1 MTSLAGLGPLAKLAV
16 RRDRGILPAWLYI
29 LLILVAGSAYS
40 IKKVYP
46 TAASRDQFAATVPHN
61 PALLFMYGPV
71 YGHSLGGITAW
82 KPGVLTAVLAALMS
96 VFLVIR
102 HTRADEEAGRLE
114 LIGSTAVGRQA
125 PLAASLLVALAAS
138 LVLAVLLTAA
148 LAAVG
153 FPAAGSLGYA
163 LAVAGCGAAF
173 AGVAAVAAQVA
184 ATARGARGLAI
195 AVAAACYLL
204 RAFGDSAGPGG
215 PNWLGWLSPFG
226 WAEQVRPYGGDR
238 WWLLLPLAA
247 LAVVTLAAGWALSSA
262 RDHGAGLLPQRPG
275 RPQASRLLDGP
286 EALAWRLQRGALA
299 GWAVG
304 FAALGLASGAS
315 AKGVGSLIGGSEQLR
330 HAIARLGGQTAL
342 ANAYLA
348 AIMSIAGILA
358 AAYAT
363 ATLLRLR
370 SEETA
375 ELADPVLATGTGR
388 IRWALSHVGVAVL
401 GTALLLACAGVCAG
415 IGYGARGGDL
425 GGQVASLLGAAL
437 AQMPAALA
445 VAAVA
450 VVAFGLR
457 PGWSVACGWGALAV
471 AGLLVLF
478 GPALSLSTWVL
489 DISPFTHL
497 PKLPGEPVS
506 APPLA
511 WLCVAALAMG
521 VAGMAGLRR
530 RDIA

>member
-1 MTSLAGLGPLAKLAV
+1 VTSLAGLGPLARLAV
-16 RRDRGILPAWLYI
+16 RRDRGILPAWLYV

-46 TAASRDQFAATVPHN
+46 TVASRDRFAVSVPHN

-96 VFLVIR
+96 IFLVIR

-125 PLAASLLVALAAS
+125 PLAAALLVTLAAN

-153 FPAAGSLGYA
+153 FPVAGSLAYA

-173 AGVAAVAAQVA
+173 AGVAAVAAQLA
-184 ATARGARGLAI
+184 STARGARGLAI
-195 AVAAACYLL
+195 AVLAACFLL
-204 RAFGDSAGPGG
+204 RAFGDSAGAAG
-215 PNWLGWLSPFG
+215 PHWLGWLSPLG
-226 WAEQVRPYGGDR
+226 WAEQVRPYAGDR
-238 WWLLLPLAA
+238 WWLLLALAGLAA
-247 LAVVTLAAGWALSSA
+247 VTLWTGWALSA
-262 RDHGAGLLPQRPG
+262 VRDHGAGLLPDRPG
-275 RPQASRLLDGP
+275 RPAASRLLDGP
-286 EALAWRLQRGALA
+286 EALAWRLQRGALV

-315 AKGVGSLIGGSEQLR
+315 AQGVGSLIGGSERLR
-330 HAIARLGGQTAL
+330 HAITRLGGQHAL

-348 AIMSIAGILA
+348 AVMSIAGIIA

-363 ATLLRLR
+363 SALLRLR
-370 SEETA
+370 TEETA
-375 ELADPVLATGTGR
+375 DLADPVLTTGTGR
-388 IRWALSHVGVAVL
+388 IRWALSHIGVAVL
-401 GTALLLACAGVCAG
+401 GTALLLACTGVCAG
-415 IGYGARGGDL
+415 IGYGARAGGI
-425 GGQVASLLGAAL
+425 GAKIVSLLGAGL
-437 AQMPAALA
+437 AQAPAALA

-450 VVAFGLR
+450 VLAFGLH
-457 PGWSVACGWGALAV
+457 PGWTMACGWGALAV

-478 GPALSLSTWVL
+478 GPALSLGQWVL

-506 APPLA
+506 APPLV
-511 WLCVAALAMG
+511 WLCVAALAMAAIG
-521 VAGMAGLRR
+521 LAGLRR

>member
-1 MTSLAGLGPLAKLAV
+1 MTSLAGLGPLTKLAV

-29 LLILVAGSAYS
+29 LLIVVASSAYS

-46 TAASRDQFAATVPHN
+46 TAASRDHFAATVPHN

-96 VFLVIR
+96 IFLVVR

-114 LIGSTAVGRQA
+114 LVGSTAVGRQA
-125 PLAASLLVALAAS
+125 PLGAALIVALAAN
-138 LVLAVLLTAA
+138 LVLAVLIGVA
-148 LAAVG
+148 LIAVG
-153 FPAAGSLGYA
+153 FPVAGSLAYA
-163 LAVAGCGAAF
+163 LAVTVCGAAF
-173 AGVAAVAAQVA
+173 AGVAAVAAQAA

-195 AVAAACYLL
+195 AVVAVCYLL
-204 RAFGDSAGPGG
+204 RAFGDSAGAGG
-215 PNWLGWLSPFG
+215 PHWLGWLSPFG

-247 LAVVTLAAGWALSSA
+247 LAVVTLAAAWVLSA
-262 RDHGAGLLPQRPG
+262 VRDHGAGLLPQRPG
-275 RPQASRLLDGP
+275 RPRASRLLDSP

-304 FAALGLASGAS
+304 FAALGLAAGAA
-315 AKGVGSLIGGSEQLR
+315 AKGVGSLIGGSAQLQHVIVR
-330 HAIARLGGQTAL
+330 FGGQHAL

-348 AIMSIAGILA
+348 AIMSVAGIVA

-363 ATLLRLR
+363 SALLRLR

-375 ELADPVLATGTGR
+375 ELADPVLATRTSR

-401 GTALLLACAGVCAG
+401 GTAILLACTGVCAG
-415 IGYGARGGDL
+415 IGFGTRSGDL
-425 GGQVASLLGAAL
+425 GGKIASLLGAAM

-450 VVAFGLR
+450 VLAFGLR
-457 PGWSVACGWGALAV
+457 PGWSVAAGWGALAV
-471 AGLLVLF
+471 AGVIVLF
-478 GPALSLSTWVL
+478 GPAFSLSQWVL
-489 DISPFTHL
+489 DISPFAHL
-497 PKLPGEPVS
+497 PKLPGETIH

-511 WLCVAALAMG
+511 WLCVAALAMAMLG
-521 VAGMAGLRR
+521 LAGFRR

>member
-1 MTSLAGLGPLAKLAV
+1 MTALAGLGPLARLAV
-16 RRDRGILPAWLYI
+16 RRDRAMLAAWLYI

-46 TAASRDQFAATVPHN
+46 TAADQDHFAVSVAHN
-61 PALLFMYGPV
+61 PALLFIYGPV
-71 YGHSLGGITAW
+71 YGHSPAGITAW

-96 VFLVIR
+96 IFLVIR

-125 PLAASLLVALAAS
+125 PLGAALLVALAAS
-138 LVLAVLLTAA
+138 LVLAVLLTVA
-148 LAAVG
+148 LVAVG
-153 FPAAGSLGYA
+153 FPAAGSLAYA

-173 AGVAAVAAQVA
+173 AGVAAVAAQA
-184 ATARGARGLAI
+184 ASTARAARGLAI
-195 AVAAACYLL
+195 AVLAVSYLL
-204 RAFGDSAGPGG
+204 RAFGDSAGAAG
-215 PNWLGWLSPFG
+215 PHWLGWLSPLG

-247 LAVVTLAAGWALSSA
+247 LAAATLAVAWALSSA
-262 RDHGAGLLPQRPG
+262 RDHGAGLLPDRPG
-275 RPQASRLLDGP
+275 RAQASRLLDGP

-304 FAALGLASGAS
+304 FTALGLGSGAS
-315 AKGVGSLIGGSEQLR
+315 AKGVGSLIGGSQQLR
-330 HAIARLGGQTAL
+330 HAITRFGGQTAL

-348 AIMSIAGILA
+348 AVMGLVGIIA

-363 ATLLRLR
+363 SALLRLR
-370 SEETA
+370 SEETD
-375 ELADPVLATGTGR
+375 ELAEPVLATATGR
-388 IRWALSHVGVAVL
+388 LRWALSHIGVAVL
-401 GTALLLACAGVCAG
+401 GTALLLACAGVGAG
-415 IGYGARGGDL
+415 IGYGARTGDMGGR
-425 GGQVASLLGAAL
+425 VASLLGAAM

-457 PGWSVACGWGALAV
+457 PGWSMACGWGALAV

-478 GPALSLSTWVL
+478 GPALSLSQWVV
-489 DISPFTHL
+489 DISPFAHL

-506 APPLA
+506 APPLV

-521 VAGMAGLRR
+521 VAGLAGLRH

>member
-1 MTSLAGLGPLAKLAV
+1 VTSLAGLGPLTRLAV
-16 RRDRGILPAWLYI
+16 RRDRGLLPAWLYV
-29 LLILVAGSAYS
+29 LLILVASSAYS

-46 TAASRDQFAATVPHN
+46 TAASRDEFAASVPHN

-96 VFLVIR
+96 IFLVIR

-125 PLAASLLVALAAS
+125 PLAAALLVALAAS
-138 LVLAVLLTAA
+138 LVLAVLLAVA
-148 LAAVG
+148 LLAVG
-153 FPAAGSLGYA
+153 FAAAGSLAYA
-163 LAVAGCGAAF
+163 LAVAGCAAAF
-173 AGVAAVAAQVA
+173 AGIAAVAAQAA

-195 AVAAACYLL
+195 ALAAAGYLL
-204 RAFGDSAGPGG
+204 RAFGDSAGAGG
-215 PNWLGWLSPFG
+215 PRWLGWLSPFG

-247 LAVVTLAAGWALSSA
+247 LAVITLAAAWVLSAA

-275 RPQASRLLDGP
+275 RPRASRLLDGP

-315 AKGVGSLIGGSEQLR
+315 AKGVGSLIGGSKELR
-330 HAIARLGGQTAL
+330 QAIIKLGGQAAL

-348 AIMSIAGILA
+348 AVMSIAGITA

-363 ATLLRLR
+363 SALLRLR

-375 ELADPVLATGTGR
+375 ELADPVLATATSR

-401 GTALLLACAGVCAG
+401 GTAILLACTGIGAG

-425 GGQVASLLGAAL
+425 GDKVSSLLGAAL

-450 VVAFGLR
+450 VLAFGLR
-457 PGWSVACGWGALAV
+457 PGWSVACGWGALAL

-478 GPALSLSTWVL
+478 GPALSLSHWVL
-489 DISPFTHL
+489 DISPFAHL

-506 APPLA
+506 TPPLA
-511 WLCVAALAMG
+511 WLCVAALAMATLG
-521 VAGMAGLRR
+521 LTGLRR